1 SKSTEERH
9 DYIKA
14 KQIEWAQHYIEA
26 RNLIISANPRI
37 EPLTSFSKL
46 SIIEKPHPELFQLY
60 FRNNEQE
67 PYNLVKDSSSKAFR
81 IIKLYNSSA
90 EQAPNYTT
98 SSPPPNP
105 HETHSHTKPGK
116 AAERGS
122 ISTKKSLSYPEG
134 CYTYYYLMPSGVE
147 L

>member
-1 SKSTEERH
+1 MKILFFSFIRLTVFTILVHASEQTIDNDDKLKLVTTSSASKSTEERH

-67 PYNLVKDSSSKAFR
+67 PYNLVKDSSSK
-81 IIKLYNSSA
+81 
-90 EQAPNYTT
+90 
-98 SSPPPNP
+98 
-105 HETHSHTKPGK
+105 
-116 AAERGS
+116 
-122 ISTKKSLSYPEG
+122 
-134 CYTYYYLMPSGVE
+134 
-147 L
+147 